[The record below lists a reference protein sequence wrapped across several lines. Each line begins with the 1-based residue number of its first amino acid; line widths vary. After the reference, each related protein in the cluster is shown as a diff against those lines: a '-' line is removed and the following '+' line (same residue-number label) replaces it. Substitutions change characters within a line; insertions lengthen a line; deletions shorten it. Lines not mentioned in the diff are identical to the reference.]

1 MLKFVSQDWKGEVSW
16 AWSLSC
22 SWLTGMDVLQLLP
35 SLHLMEAGG
44 EEKWKS
50 LLSLVSNVEMM
61 ARDGDFAGEALGLQA
76 QGAWTKGIAYL
87 AAGAPSHCFSQKCH
101 SSAQM

>member
-1 MLKFVSQDWKGEVSW
+1 MV
-16 AWSLSC
+16 A
-22 SWLTGMDVLQLLP
+22 VLLAAHWDGCATALAE
-35 SLHLMEAGG
+35 SASGG
-44 EEKWKS
+44 SRRRREKWKS
-50 LLSLVSNVEMM
+50 LLSLVSNAELM